1 MKPGLTLTALA
12 LSAALASC
20 TMLSPKATSAQA
32 TLVDPNGQTVGQ
44 ATFTAEGNLTRI
56 KVEAKG
62 LTPGQHGMHIHVNPS
77 CTNSTDASGNNVV
90 FGGAGGHF
98 DPAGA
103 GKHATPETPNTEG
116 HAGDL
121 PMLSVSSDA
130 VGSAELL
137 TSKVSLSGDNSV
149 VGRSLIIHAAA
160 DDYATNPA
168 GNTGARLVCGIISAA
183 ERL

>member
-20 TMLSPKATSAQA
+20 TMIGGPRASAS
-32 TLVDPNGQTVGQ
+32 LVDPSGKTVG
-44 ATFTAEGNLTRI
+44 TAIFSREGNGARV
-56 KVEAKG
+56 KVSVSG

-103 GKHATPETPNTEG
+103 GKHGSPELDNSLGHGGDIPMITAAADGTATADFFTT
-116 HAGDL
+116 
-121 PMLSVSSDA
+121 
-130 VGSAELL
+130 
-137 TSKVSLSGDNSV
+137 KVSLSGANSV
-149 VGRSLIIHAAA
+149 IGRSIVIHAAP
-160 DDYATNPA
+160 DDYKTDPA
-168 GNTGARLVCGIISAA
+168 GNSGARQMCGVISGG
-183 ERL
+183 